1 VRRFVAVRFGRR
13 AFLLAQVPGLRGGC
27 KKLREAVRHFAFK
40 CRARRLARRYPA
52 AARRVLRAVRNYCSH
67 GRVIVL
73 ARLRNLQKEVSG
85 GSATLSA
92 NLRLSREG
100 ARLVNRALGTS
111 VGAGVLLGSGV
122 SQVTVVPEPTVR
134 RGISAG

>member
-1 VRRFVAVRFGRR
+1 
-13 AFLLAQVPGLRGGC
+13 
-27 KKLREAVRHFAFK
+27 
-40 CRARRLARRYPA
+40 
-52 AARRVLRAVRNYCSH
+52 
-67 GRVIVL
+67 VL

-111 VGAGVLLGSGV
+111 VGAGVLLGSSV
-122 SQVTVVPEPTVR
+122 SQVMVVP
-134 RGISAG
+134 